1 MKALGACL
9 TIAIGL
15 WPAAATQ
22 PRRPPNDFVPGARL
36 VFQDD
41 FKAVEI
47 GAVPAKWKLLAGHA
61 AVSELN
67 GERVLAL
74 QEGRDVKFAPKL
86 GADLGDAF
94 TVELDV
100 YPPEG
105 SFGGVIVYLA
115 AGDDERQLAFGQLVL
130 TNGLEHELS
139 GWYPVEAG
147 TFTDRWHHIA
157 LSVRDGKVK
166 CYEDRYLILTVPDL
180 SGFKPR
186 SVSFGGGGNPDMP
199 VVIKN
204 VKIAVG

>member
-1 MKALGACL
+1 MVSLVVALAVSV
-9 TIAIGL
+9 
-15 WPAAATQ
+15 AAQ
-22 PRRPPNDFVPGARL
+22 PRRPPNDFVPGARV

-41 FKAVEI
+41 FRAGEI
-47 GAVPAKWKLLAGHA
+47 GSVPAKWKLLTGHA
-61 AVSELN
+61 AVSELG

-86 GADLGDAF
+86 GGDLGDAF

-105 SFGGVIVYLA
+105 SFGGVIVYLVS
-115 AGDDERQLAFGQLVL
+115 GDDERQLAFGQLVL

-147 TFTDRWHHIA
+147 TFTDRWHHVA
-157 LSVRDGKVK
+157 LSVKDGKVK
-166 CYEDRYLILTVPDL
+166 CYEDQHLVLTVPDL

-186 SVSFGGGGNPDMP
+186 SVSFGGGGNPDTP

-204 VKIAVG
+204 VKIASG

>member
-1 MKALGACL
+1 MR
-9 TIAIGL
+9 
-15 WPAAATQ
+15 AAAYLWLVCVLAPPLGGQ
-22 PRRPPNDFVPGARL
+22 ARRPPNDFVPGARV

-41 FKAVEI
+41 FKSVEV
-47 GAVPAKWKLLAGHA
+47 GAVPAKWTLLAGHA
-61 AVSELN
+61 AVMEVN

-74 QEGRDVKFAPKL
+74 QEGRDVRFAPKMS
-86 GADLGDAF
+86 GDLGDAF

-105 SFGGVIVYLA
+105 SFGGVIVYLVN
-115 AGDDERQLAFGQLVL
+115 GDDERQLAFGQLVL

-147 TFTDRWHHIA
+147 TFSDRWHHIA
-157 LSVRDGKVK
+157 LWVKDGKVK
-166 CYEDRYLILTVPDL
+166 CYEDKYLVLTVPDL

-186 SVSFGGGGNPDMP
+186 SVSFGGGGNPDNP

-204 VKIAVG
+204 VRIGA